1 MSRYS
6 DGADV
11 LGEGVGDFLPWLN
24 IVSSV
29 AGGAMGG
36 GGAGGLM
43 GGKKDASKTAP
54 AASTTSNAP
63 AAQQIQQAIE
73 QERNRQSIAKMQ
85 RDAENNKMLLFGA
98 LGLGGLGILAL
109 LITRR

>member
-1 MSRYS
+1 MSYN
-6 DGADV
+6 DGVDV
-11 LGEGVGDFLPWLN
+11 LGEGIGDFLPWLN

-43 GGKKDASKTAP
+43 GGKKDAAKTTP
-54 AASTTSNAP
+54 AASGASS
-63 AAQQIQQAIE
+63 AQQIQQAIE
-73 QERNRQSIAKMQ
+73 QERQRQAFAKMQ
-85 RDAENNKMLLFGA
+85 TDAANNRMLLFGA

>member
-1 MSRYS
+1 MSYN
-6 DGADV
+6 DGVDV
-11 LGEGVGDFLPWLN
+11 LGEGIADFVPWLG

-36 GGAGGLM
+36 G
-43 GGKKDASKTAP
+43 KKDAAKTSSTSSG
-54 AASTTSNAP
+54 ASV
-63 AAQQIQQAIE
+63 AQQVQQALE
-73 QERNRQSIAKMQ
+73 QERQRQAFAKMQ
-85 RDAENNKMLLFGA
+85 TDAANNRMLLFGA